1 MARQRP
7 WIIEDCAI
15 ASPDQDRFDHQSVS
29 RELLDIV
36 RGSTQ
41 PLAIGLLGPFGSGKS
56 SVVRLLASEL
66 KDDPKW
72 AILHLS
78 AERHSGSA
86 RARGLLY
93 GLLDEAWRQDLIGLE
108 QWKAERACL
117 DGGRQRTAP
126 RPTAMSAKPGKQS
139 WYAYPAAAGA
149 ALGWLLASLV
159 TIWLLGVVVVAFS
172 HLGGIA
178 ADVPA
183 WTWFAAPGARP
194 LTTALSGAAV
204 VACVLGT
211 AKDGA
216 LSSLRRH
223 EITLTTPRAESTDDL
238 EQVFSGLIDTID
250 RRLVIAI
257 DDIDRLAASEV
268 LDALTT
274 VRSLLLTGT
283 YRKHPPVFLLSCDE
297 DIIREAIVG
306 VRPGLAHRP
315 AQQSRHNGD
324 SVPTRAAERKATEE
338 AAQEYLNKLFTVRL
352 VLPAHHDAD
361 LRQYIE
367 HLLTH
372 PTPHQLVARLGGI
385 TAVRDVLET
394 LIHPEVR
401 DPRHAI
407 RLLNAFLADY
417 GLAIRR
423 EQDNGAPAWIASGE
437 VTGHP
442 ITLARLTVLRHDYR
456 ALYDGIYAEHD
467 LLALLD
473 DALLGS
479 SSALFDPLLTAY
491 IVSEKADD
499 STNSSESDSTE
510 TSETLDTSHAD
521 DDALPRLDTAKH
533 PGLRYLRATAARART
548 GRPEHL
554 MPLLTLGSTPAS
566 RALGSDQAAAI
577 QRELLQRD
585 ADALRDRLTV
595 IGIRERVLLAATHAL
610 ESARPGQDLD
620 NTMAAAVEALSRTPG
635 LADHLS
641 SGTDPVG
648 RALLNLTDR
657 IASRRTEMRTP
668 IAAHHLAGILDLV
681 PPAHLLSLY
690 TSLSTPPP
698 AESGN
703 TPAAEQPAFA
713 WAQALIVLPN
723 DQHSRQL
730 RPALE
735 AYFRTLAAAGGA
747 DELKVWLV
755 DYNESS
761 AERRM
766 LWPQDAYRALL
777 AMATRAADRATVQET
792 RQVIETATS
801 YHLWQRPVM
810 LGVLTWLS
818 SDNDPLRVNAVEL
831 LRQRAVPADE
841 WGSATGEDAA
851 FGATLATELLEHA
864 ADFLSDDEDAASSDQ
879 TAELLHRWL
888 RILGDH
894 TTPSGRQVSA
904 VVAETLAQTAH
915 TCSELAAA
923 AARILPDLQ
932 QQDAA
937 ACAVAIAENIAAPA
951 ASDNAVA
958 NALAEALLVFMQ
970 VRTDDPT
977 AQEAART
984 SQKALTAG
992 FTVDDVRGTF
1002 ARRHLA
1008 AVMSTDAGREAGIAL
1023 VDEFTPRLTQHHVA
1037 LSRELFSC
1045 LHTLLGNPA
1054 TRAARLGQVLQ
1065 HLYNRMSTQPA
1076 ENAGFAAH
1084 YAAEQAVTTQ
1094 WLTWIT
1100 QHWTR
1105 IPDHERSLALAAAP
1119 RPDLDRSNG
1128 LPDLLA
1134 QHLLDTTETEP
1145 WQHAADLWPTVDPN
1159 RQAALL
1165 VAADG
1170 RCPTLAEQ
1178 AAQAS
1183 TDILIV
1189 TLRTANV
1196 TALPAV
1202 LDLIS
1207 ANPQA
1212 TQAIRDYLD
1221 DAIAGREWA
1230 EEHAILIATACP
1242 APGPL
1247 WEVLLTA
1254 LSKGPSTVERVSPL
1268 IAALLMQSRAA
1279 APRTIVDEIAPV
1291 LREATVASATALGHA
1306 VRPAPE
1312 LATALRRTLH
1322 GHSKTAAEKERT
1334 AAFKQAAGI
1343 R

>member
-7 WIIEDCAI
+7 WVIEDCAI
-15 ASPDQDRFDHQSVS
+15 ASPDEDRFDHRSVS

-56 SVVRLLASEL
+56 SVVRLLAAEL
-66 KDDPKW
+66 KDDPGW

-93 GLLDEAWRQDLIGLE
+93 GLLDEAWRQGLIGLE

-139 WYAYPAAAGA
+139 WYSYPAAAGA
-149 ALGWLLASLV
+149 ALGWLLASLA
-159 TIWLLGVVVVAFS
+159 TIWLLGVAVVVFG
-172 HLGGIA
+172 HLSGLGA
-178 ADVPA
+178 SVPA

-216 LSSLRRH
+216 LSALKKH
-223 EITLTTPRAESTDDL
+223 EITLTTPRPESTDDL
-238 EQVFSGLIDTID
+238 EQVFSGLIDSID
-250 RRLVIAI
+250 RRLVIAV

-283 YRKHPPVFLLSCDE
+283 HRKHPPVFLLSCDE
-297 DIIREAIVG
+297 DIVREAIVG

-315 AQQSRHNGD
+315 AHQARHSSD

-372 PTPHQLVARLGGI
+372 PGPHQLVARLGGI

-442 ITLARLTVLRHDYR
+442 IALARLTVLRHDYR
-456 ALYDGIYAEHD
+456 ALYDGIRAEHD

-479 SSALFDPLLTAY
+479 ASALRDPLLTPY
-491 IVSEKADD
+491 IVSKKKDD
-499 STNSSESDSTE
+499 SANGSQSDSE
-510 TSETLDTSHAD
+510 EASSLPDTSQAD
-521 DDALPRLDTAKH
+521 VDAPPRLDTAEH

-566 RALGSDQAAAI
+566 RALGSDQAAAV

-585 ADALRDRLTV
+585 ADAFRDRLTATDM
-595 IGIRERVLLAATHAL
+595 RERVLLAATHSL

-620 NTMAAAVEALSRTPG
+620 NTIAATVEALSRTPG
-635 LADHLS
+635 LADHLD

-648 RALLNLTDR
+648 RALLTLTDR
-657 IASRRTEMRTP
+657 IASRRTETRTP
-668 IAAHHLAGILDLV
+668 VAAHHLVGILDLV
-681 PPAHLLSLY
+681 PPAHLPSLY
-690 TSLSTPPP
+690 TSLSVSP
-698 AESGN
+698 AAEPGN
-703 TPAAEQPAFA
+703 IPAAEQPAFT
-713 WAQALIVLPN
+713 WAQALILPPAER
-723 DQHSRQL
+723 HGRQL

-735 AYFRTLAAAGGA
+735 KYFRLLARTGGA
-747 DELKVWLV
+747 DELKAWLI
-755 DYNESS
+755 DHNESS
-761 AERRM
+761 AEQCA
-766 LWPQDAYRALL
+766 LWPPDAYRALL
-777 AMATRAADRATVQET
+777 AMATRAADSATAQEA
-792 RQVIETATS
+792 RHAVEQAS
-801 YHLWQRPVM
+801 GHHQWQRPVM
-810 LGVLTWLS
+810 LGILTWLS
-818 SDNDPLRVNAVEL
+818 SNDDALRVHAVEL
-831 LRQRAVPADE
+831 LRQRTVPADE
-841 WGSATGEDAA
+841 WGSATAPDAA
-851 FGATLATELLEHA
+851 YGATLATELLEHA
-864 ADFLSDDEDAASSDQ
+864 AGFLTDDEDATSSEQ
-879 TAELLHRWL
+879 TAELLHHWL
-888 RILGDH
+888 RPLGDR
-894 TTPSGRQVSA
+894 TAPSGRQISTVI
-904 VVAETLAQTAH
+904 AETLAQTAH
-915 TCSELAAA
+915 TCQELAAA

-932 QQDAA
+932 QQDAV
-937 ACAVAIAENIAAPA
+937 ACVVAIADNLATPA
-951 ASDNAVA
+951 ASDNPVA
-958 NALAEALLVFMQ
+958 NALAEALLVFMR
-970 VRTDDPT
+970 VTTDDPT
-977 AQEAART
+977 AQETART
-984 SQKALTAG
+984 CQKALTVGLTTEEA
-992 FTVDDVRGTF
+992 RGAF

-1008 AVMSTDAGREAGIAL
+1008 AVMSTDAGREAGTAL
-1023 VDEFTPRLTQHHVA
+1023 IDEFTPRLSQHYDP
-1037 LSRELFSC
+1037 LSTALFSS
-1045 LHTLLGNPA
+1045 LHTLLGDPA

-1065 HLYNRMSTQPA
+1065 HLYNRMNTQPT

-1084 YAAEQAVTTQ
+1084 YAADPAVSAQ

-1100 QHWTR
+1100 QHWSD
-1105 IPDHERSLALAAAP
+1105 IPDHERSLALAAA
-1119 RPDLDRSNG
+1119 RHPDLAQSNG
-1128 LPDLLA
+1128 LPDLLV
-1134 QHLLDTTETEP
+1134 QHLLDTGETRP
-1145 WQHAADLWPTVDPN
+1145 WQHAVDLWPAIGPN
-1159 RQAALL
+1159 GQAALL
-1165 VAADG
+1165 VAEDG
-1170 RCPTLAEQ
+1170 RCPALASRAVQASTDVLVTALGTAGTTALPPLLTLISSSPQ
-1178 AAQAS
+1178 AAQA
-1183 TDILIV
+1183 
-1189 TLRTANV
+1189 
-1196 TALPAV
+1196 
-1202 LDLIS
+1202 IS
-1207 ANPQA
+1207 
-1212 TQAIRDYLD
+1212 DYLD
-1221 DAIAGREWA
+1221 DAITGREWT
-1230 EEHAILIATACP
+1230 EEHAVLIAAACP
-1242 APGPL
+1242 DPARL
-1247 WEVLLTA
+1247 WKVLLAA
-1254 LSKGPSTVERVSPL
+1254 LSKGQSTVERVSPL
-1268 IAALLMQSRAA
+1268 IAALLTHAPAA
-1279 APRTIVDEIAPV
+1279 APRSLVDEISPV
-1291 LREATVASATALGHA
+1291 LRNATAASATALGYA
-1306 VRPAPE
+1306 VRPAPH

-1322 GHSKTAAEKERT
+1322 GHSKTTAEKDRT